1 MDIFPFQVHGNP
13 GSFPVSWEPLLTFH
27 FFNGNLVLNQ
37 NPGYPERNYEEI
49 GEKKNEGPVSLWNW
63 WKALLNILIYSFI
76 KHLI

>member
-49 GEKKNEGPVSLWNW
+49 GEKKMKVQFPCGTGERL
-63 WKALLNILIYSFI
+63 Y
-76 KHLI
+76 